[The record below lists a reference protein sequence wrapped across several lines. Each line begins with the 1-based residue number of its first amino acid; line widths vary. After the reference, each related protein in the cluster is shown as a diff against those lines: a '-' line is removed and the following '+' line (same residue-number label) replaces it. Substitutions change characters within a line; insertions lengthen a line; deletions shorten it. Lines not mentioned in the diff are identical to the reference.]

1 MARRDNYLACGSKTR
16 KPQCAKSLAPGR
28 RLSGLAD
35 GRQSRSAAA
44 KRDRVR
50 REIFDTL
57 PVERIGAATGLM
69 MRWQLTD
76 PPSNVGVARF
86 IASLNLR
93 ELQEL
98 RRLAQQTRADGALGQ
113 LACCPPLCRHAMVAL
128 RSPPM
133 T

>member
-1 MARRDNYLACGSKTR
+1 M
-16 KPQCAKSLAPGR
+16 
-28 RLSGLAD
+28 SGLAD

-98 RRLAQQTRADGALGQ
+98 RRLAQQTRADGAVNWPAARPYAGDDVMA
-113 LACCPPLCRHAMVAL
+113 LAMPEQMVAAL
-128 RSPPM
+128 ERQIDVLPTACYRANPSRR
-133 T
+133 